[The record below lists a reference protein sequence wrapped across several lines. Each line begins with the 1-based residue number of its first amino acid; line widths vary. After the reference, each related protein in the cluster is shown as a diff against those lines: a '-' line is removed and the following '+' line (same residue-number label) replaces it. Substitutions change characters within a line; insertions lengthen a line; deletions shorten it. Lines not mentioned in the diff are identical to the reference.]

1 MAWLLIPTTWK
12 LATKSSFEE
21 FHAPIWQASLHVRDL
36 SYFWGH
42 LSDSKKTLIEK
53 GRDHQRILSDLNNQ
67 LNTTEDLNKEIQN
80 LRNLKLQIQE
90 LENSLSLEAQ
100 IKFYPELS
108 RISLR
113 NLSGWNQEFKISKG
127 SQNKLKTGSG
137 VISHCGIVGFVQ
149 EVYENSAN
157 IKLISNKNFRMVAHL
172 KGDKRPVTF
181 RGNGISASGALQGY
195 LYDIPADVKIPEN
208 EQIEVVSSNLG
219 GKFPNGLHIGFLS
232 KLEPSSD
239 GVFKTSKVLLSSS
252 LNQISEVTILRR
264 NNAN

>member
-1 MAWLLIPTTWK
+1 MLQ
-12 LATKSSFEE
+12 SGE
-21 FHAPIWQASLHVRDL
+21 ASLHVTDL

-67 LNTTEDLNKEIQN
+67 LNTTEDLNREIQN

-100 IKFYPELS
+100 TKFYPELS

-127 SQNKLKTGSG
+127 SQNKLKIGSG

-172 KGDKRPVTF
+172 KETRDRSLFEEMAFQQAV
-181 RGNGISASGALQGY
+181 LL
-195 LYDIPADVKIPEN
+195 LYDIPADIMIPEN

-219 GKFPNGLHIGFLS
+219 GKFPVATHWLYQYIGTQF
-232 KLEPSSD
+232 
-239 GVFKTSKVLLSSS
+239 
-252 LNQISEVTILRR
+252 
-264 NNAN
+264 

>member
-149 EVYENSAN
+149 R
-157 IKLISNKNFRMVAHL
+157 F
-172 KGDKRPVTF
+172 T
-181 RGNGISASGALQGY
+181 
-195 LYDIPADVKIPEN
+195 KI
-208 EQIEVVSSNLG
+208 QL
-219 GKFPNGLHIGFLS
+219 
-232 KLEPSSD
+232 
-239 GVFKTSKVLLSSS
+239 T
-252 LNQISEVTILRR
+252 
-264 NNAN
+264 